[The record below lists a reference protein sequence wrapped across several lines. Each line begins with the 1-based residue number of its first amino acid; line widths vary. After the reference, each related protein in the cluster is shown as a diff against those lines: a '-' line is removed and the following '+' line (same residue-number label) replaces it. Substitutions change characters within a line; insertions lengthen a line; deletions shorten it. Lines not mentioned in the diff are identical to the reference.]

1 MVDFNDVCG
10 RRGSST
16 THRFPLARTLR
27 SPENSRAPN
36 YACSGVLDFSRYPL
50 PLILELSLYPHDSSS
65 HFVSCLNAPLYV
77 LLAFGLKGKSLLI
90 SCWDN
95 DFVCPLPQ
103 ALWHCPT
110 LLHCSLSL
118 SVLEMSQVS
127 MMKAVLVALV
137 MAFLTAASA
146 QISEAPSPSPD
157 AGSGFSVGASSAAV
171 VFSLIVSLFAFLK
184 H

>member
-65 HFVSCLNAPLYV
+65 HFVV
-77 LLAFGLKGKSLLI
+77 
-90 SCWDN
+90 
-95 DFVCPLPQ
+95 Q
-103 ALWHCPT
+103 
-110 LLHCSLSL
+110 
-118 SVLEMSQVS
+118 MSQVS